1 MSLLPVVRP
10 GRRVSLVGLRRRLG
24 LIRAEVTA
32 AEVGRDQAV
41 AAAETV
47 LLVLDPGSC
56 LPETA
61 RDVEDLKIRLHGHVL
76 ELGATLS
83 AGDPVLAAAQKLS
96 LTPLPEGYLPS
107 RVHLVELAKATGCL
121 VRAVRNSG
129 TVRPARKRPLLP
141 RRDVVR
147 LIVFAGALISIVLAS
162 SLPRLP

>member
-1 MSLLPVVRP
+1 M
-10 GRRVSLVGLRRRLG
+10 
-24 LIRAEVTA
+24 
-32 AEVGRDQAV
+32 
-41 AAAETV
+41 
-47 LLVLDPGSC
+47 DPDSC

-61 RDVEDLKIRLHGHVL
+61 RDVEDLTIRLRGHVL

-83 AGDPVLAAAQKLS
+83 AGDPVLVAAQKLS
-96 LTPLPEGYLPS
+96 LMPLPEGYLPS
-107 RVHLVELAKATGCL
+107 RVHLVQLAEATACL

-147 LIVFAGALISIVLAS
+147 LIVFAGALISIVLGS